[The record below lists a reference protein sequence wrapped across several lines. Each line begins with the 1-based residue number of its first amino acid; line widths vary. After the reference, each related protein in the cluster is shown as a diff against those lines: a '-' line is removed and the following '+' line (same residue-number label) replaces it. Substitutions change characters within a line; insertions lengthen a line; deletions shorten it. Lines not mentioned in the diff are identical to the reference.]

1 MPAGQLIDL
10 RRRVRSVKNIQQIT
24 RAMKFISAS
33 RLRRAQ
39 ERIFSARPYAN
50 RMLAVLNSLA
60 TRVDSSA
67 HPLLVRREEERVML
81 VVITSDKGLCGS
93 FNSNIIKGAV
103 AHIQN
108 EAANKELSLALV
120 GRKGNAWFKSRP
132 WPIRH
137 SYVNIMA
144 KVDPAYAKE
153 LAANLI
159 DYYVNSEFDSVHVV
173 YNEFK
178 SVIRQELLVEPLLPI
193 RKLEVETDEEGLLDY
208 IFEQPPEQI
217 LGSILP
223 RHVETQLFRAMLESE
238 AAEHAA
244 RMTAMDAATR
254 NAKEMIDSLTLKM
267 NRIRQASITTELIEV
282 VSGADALSDG
292 DH

>member
-39 ERIFSARPYAN
+39 DRIFSARPYAN

-60 TRVDSSA
+60 TRVDASS
-67 HPLLVRREEERVML
+67 HPLLQRRDEERVML

-93 FNSNIIKGAV
+93 FNSNIIKGAT
-103 AHIQN
+103 AHIRS

-120 GRKGNAWFKSRP
+120 GRKGNEWFKSRP
-132 WPIRH
+132 WPIQHR
-137 SYVNIMA
+137 YVNIMA
-144 KVDPAYAKE
+144 KVDRKYAKE
-153 LAANLI
+153 LAQSLI
-159 DYYVNSEFDSVHVV
+159 DYYASSQIDSVHVV

-178 SVIRQELLVEPLLPI
+178 SVIRQQLLIEPLLPI
-193 RKLEVETDEEGLLDY
+193 RKLESKEEALLEY

-254 NAKEMIDSLTLKM
+254 NAREMIDSLTLKM

-282 VSGADALSDG
+282 VSGADALSDS